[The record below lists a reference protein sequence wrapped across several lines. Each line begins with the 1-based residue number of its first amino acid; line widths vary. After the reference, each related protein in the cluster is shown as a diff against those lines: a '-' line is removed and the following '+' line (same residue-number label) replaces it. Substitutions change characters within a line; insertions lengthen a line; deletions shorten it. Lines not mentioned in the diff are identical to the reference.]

1 MKDISLIL
9 LDSSRRN
16 RRALQSSSTVRAVL
30 KTQEPTLVKE
40 TIRKEQIETFTEQSE
55 ELQDLTLLAVSE
67 ATITIP
73 STTTTQGP
81 TLPEQTDQLENS
93 QTQSGQAWPILEL
106 AILGICFF
114 AFVALLF
121 VLRSIYTQ
129 RNSEF
134 KVMETLWREEKVPP
148 QTADFDLEG
157 NATPYGKNRVEA
169 EGETTTQPKRFMQAV

>member
-9 LDSSRRN
+9 LDSSKRN
-16 RRALQSSSTVRAVL
+16 RRGLQSSSTVRAVF

-55 ELQDLTLLAVSE
+55 ELQDLTLLTVSE

-81 TLPEQTDQLENS
+81 TLPEQTDQLNS

-106 AILGICFF
+106 AILGICFL

-134 KVMETLWREEKVPP
+134 KVMETLWREEKVPA